1 VYKTPNPTWSLSR
14 HKMVMECEMKC
25 ALNYYV
31 AKRGEFETKPLL
43 LQLAWRLKNM
53 TNVYLMI
60 GDLIHRKIEAEI
72 RTLYET
78 GEVLNELKIRE
89 ELNNEIEEF
98 YKKAESGLEPWYKD
112 PKVNPML
119 FEIYYDGGLTDKAK
133 QFIKKKV
140 DTCING
146 FMQSSTLKDQ
156 IYKGNIKIMESEK
169 YRSFKLDGVRIALSA
184 DLIYFDEVNELWN
197 IVDWKSGKE
206 SEYDPV
212 QLALYGM
219 YLQAVYGADLTDI
232 VVTNEYLESGIS
244 KSYIVDAYETQYLRE
259 IVKQSAKRMIELER
273 NLCKKDDEILDVFQK
288 TENRIDCERC
298 NFKAVCLDQYKD
310 KHISHFL
317 KGIGKKEGE
326 KKVKEKDMVIMR
338 EWVRSGM
345 PVDDRLEE
353 FLEESVYSTEESHRS
368 KMEQMSEYLIGY

>member
-1 VYKTPNPTWSLSR
+1 MRNNGFLWSLSR
-14 HKMVMECEMKC
+14 HKMLTECEMKC

-31 AKRGEFETKPLL
+31 AKRGEYETKPPL

-60 GDLIHRKIEAEI
+60 GDRIHRNIESEI
-72 RTLYET
+72 RTLFET
-78 GEVLNELKIRE
+78 GEVLSEPKIRE

-98 YKKAESGLEPWYKD
+98 YKKAKSGLKLWYKD

-119 FEIYYDGGLTDKAK
+119 FEIFYDGELNDNRK
-133 QFIKKKV
+133 QFIQKKV

-146 FMQSSTLKDQ
+146 FMQSSTMKDQ

-169 YRSFKLDGVRIALSA
+169 YRSFKLDGTRIVLSA

-212 QLALYGM
+212 QLSLYGM
-219 YLQAVYGADLTDI
+219 YLQEIYGAELSDI

-244 KSYIVDAYETQYLRE
+244 KSYIVEAYETHNLRE
-259 IVKQSAKRMIELER
+259 IVKQSAKKLAELESK
-273 NLCKKDDEILDVFQK
+273 LCKKDDEILDVFLK
-288 TENRIDCERC
+288 TENKKVCERC
-298 NFKAVCLDQYKD
+298 NFKAVCLEEYRD
-310 KHISHFL
+310 KHVNSFL
-317 KGIGKKEGE
+317 KGIGKKDGD
-326 KKVKEKDMVIMR
+326 KRVKERDMIMMR
-338 EWVRSGM
+338 ELVRSGM
-345 PVDDRLEE
+345 PVDDRLEDY
-353 FLEESVYSTEESHRS
+353 LEESLYATEESYTS
-368 KMEQMSEYLIGY
+368 KKERMSEYLMGY